1 MATAL
6 NNSDSLEVEIKLAVP
21 EAGAARRLLR
31 GKGFR
36 VIKPRVFESN
46 DVFDTPELRLRES
59 ASLLRIRTVK
69 RDVKVTFKGPPQES
83 KHKSREELEVSASD
97 AHTLAAILARLGFQ
111 RVFRYEKYRT
121 EFQRGRT
128 GIVTIDE
135 TPIGTYLEL
144 EGPPGW
150 IDRTARLLGFA
161 EGDYITLSYGRLY
174 LDWCASEGREP
185 ADMVF

>member
-1 MATAL
+1 VATAP
-6 NNSDSLEVEIKLAVP
+6 NKSQEVEIKLAVP
-21 EAGAARRLLR
+21 GAAAARRLVR

-46 DVFDTPELRLRES
+46 DVFDTPELRLRQS

-69 RDVKVTFKGPPQES
+69 REVKLTYKGPPQNS

-97 AHTLAAILARLGFQ
+97 AQTLAVIFARLGFQ

-121 EFQRGRT
+121 EFRRGRT
-128 GIVTIDE
+128 GIVTLDE

-144 EGPPGW
+144 EGPPAW

-161 EGDYITLSYGRLY
+161 ERDYITLSYGRLY
-174 LDWCASEGREP
+174 LDWCAQQGREP
-185 ADMVF
+185 GDMVF